1 MKHPDL
7 DHLLCATAAAGC
19 RNGEPDEAS
28 VLSAEPSDQARTLSE
43 QAYHELRQH
52 IIDGRYPP
60 GTKLRVEH
68 LKGAYHVG
76 AGTLREALTRLVS
89 DALVVAEGQ
98 RGFRVTPMSLADL
111 EDITR
116 LRIHIEVDVLRESV
130 RRGDGAWEERVR
142 RSFEL
147 LSAVEQPVSIE
158 NRATWEAH
166 NKRFHEALISAAAS
180 PWTYLVLR
188 ILSQHGERYR
198 RLCIGLEDSRR
209 NVHEEHARIFDAA
222 MQRADARAAL
232 ALEDHIGTTLATVRR
247 APSGTLPFA

>member
-7 DHLLCATAAAGC
+7 DPLLCATAAAGC
-19 RNGEPDEAS
+19 HDGEPDEAS
-28 VLSAEPSDQARTLSE
+28 VLAEPSDQARTLSE

-158 NRATWEAH
+158 NRGTWEAH

-180 PWTYLVLR
+180 PWTFLVLR

-198 RLCIGLEDSRR
+198 RLCIGLEDSQR

-247 APSGTLPFA
+247 APPGMLPFA